1 MNRLYT
7 DLLIKIIANTIYG
20 SGSQV
25 IDPAKMGES
34 TPFNRE
40 DRLQGRDWPTVAH
53 SMAGI
58 KRLSN
63 VRDLVQ
69 RVIDENVPGD
79 FIETGVWRG
88 GCCILMKG
96 VLAANEVTDRKVYV
110 ADSFDGLPQPDA
122 ENYPA
127 DRGDTLHEYRQL
139 AIDQAQ
145 VESNFAAY
153 DLLDDQVV
161 FVKGLFGDT
170 LPGLEAGPFAL
181 IRLDGDMY
189 ESTMDSL
196 EALYPRLSPGGFA
209 IIDDFALPPCRQAVE
224 DYRER
229 HRIGATIHDIDWTG
243 CWWQKPIAGNQTT
256 ETR

>member
-25 IDPAKMGES
+25 IDPAQMGES

-79 FIETGVWRG
+79 FIETGVRRG

-127 DRGDTLHEYRQL
+127 LAVVDTIIHGSSKRVDVLQTWSLPRSRQTL
-139 AIDQAQ
+139 A
-145 VESNFAAY
+145 
-153 DLLDDQVV
+153 
-161 FVKGLFGDT
+161 KR
-170 LPGLEAGPFAL
+170 FAL
-181 IRLDGDMY
+181 LQMNGSRCLRGSRRTSLAKGEGNHNQNFYSRRIAKLRRL
-189 ESTMDSL
+189 
-196 EALYPRLSPGGFA
+196 R
-209 IIDDFALPPCRQAVE
+209 
-224 DYRER
+224 
-229 HRIGATIHDIDWTG
+229 W
-243 CWWQKPIAGNQTT
+243 AGSCISIF
-256 ETR
+256 